1 MFKIWERG
9 NMKIIFFRKSLF
21 IRYNV
26 KLINKVQQIYI
37 QSWWSFSKGQTEDI
51 YTWIAEL
58 DFDQENKN
66 TKRFSEKGLFLRY
79 SLDPTQ
85 AVLLLRDYKN

>member
-37 QSWWSFSKGQTEDI
+37 QS
-51 YTWIAEL
+51 
-58 DFDQENKN
+58 
-66 TKRFSEKGLFLRY
+66 
-79 SLDPTQ
+79 
-85 AVLLLRDYKN
+85 

>member
-1 MFKIWERG
+1 
-9 NMKIIFFRKSLF
+9 MKT
-21 IRYNV
+21 N
-26 KLINKVQQIYI
+26 
-37 QSWWSFSKGQTEDI
+37 SWPIGTWKDGQNTNYLEN
-51 YTWIAEL
+51 T
-58 DFDQENKN
+58 NKN